1 MRMQTTAPE
10 LFPRRLHEL
19 EEQFTALESQL
30 ADSPQK
36 QAFSVL
42 HGMIQEVWRNV
53 NATTLAPNAQGF
65 NIQDIADLYRHA
77 PKMEGPAANTP
88 LPNRL
93 ARVAGRIRGG
103 AAHPGGMHR
112 ARPRL
117 AHMAPPAALSDV
129 QVRPDRNIGPGS
141 AADDDGRR
149 AIMGRQG
156 EYVT

>member
-53 NATTLAPNAQGF
+53 NATTLAPNA
-65 NIQDIADLYRHA
+65 
-77 PKMEGPAANTP
+77 
-88 LPNRL
+88 
-93 ARVAGRIRGG
+93 
-103 AAHPGGMHR
+103 
-112 ARPRL
+112 
-117 AHMAPPAALSDV
+117 
-129 QVRPDRNIGPGS
+129 
-141 AADDDGRR
+141 
-149 AIMGRQG
+149 
-156 EYVT
+156 